1 MSEKNENKQKDVGVC
16 PFKNILGFF
25 VPPGSYWKTNCAE
38 ITARSW
44 CLILGIKLVYIYKF
58 TQSRWKWHSP
68 DTNLHNQDENDL
80 VLIQICPLEDSLST
94 TNHASKS

>member
-38 ITARSW
+38 ITERSW
-44 CLILGIKLVYIYKF
+44 CLILGIKLVCIYKF
-58 TQSRWKWHSP
+58 TQSRWKWYNP
-68 DTNLHNQDENDL
+68 DTNMSTWR
-80 VLIQICPLEDSLST
+80 LIEHHKSCIKILA
-94 TNHASKS
+94 TNVW